1 MPLGAALLILLV
13 VFGSVGALLLRHWLP
28 MLVSVQGATIDQ
40 QLHSSLA
47 IMGAA
52 FVLTQVALAIFLWRF
67 HEKRKARARAPSSNP
82 LFEVLAI
89 IVTASAFLWLGAT
102 GGMFASD
109 IPQASPSALQVEV
122 TGMQFQWYFRYAG
135 ADKTFGNTKPELIDA
150 SIGNPLGLDRSDPAA
165 RDDKVESQL
174 VLPAG
179 REVDLVLHAQDV
191 VHSFFIPAMR
201 AQMNAVPGMT
211 THLRFTPDRAG
222 TYEAVCSQLCGLGH
236 YRMKAVVRV
245 LPAAEYDHWQKKI
258 FGGAEHAAS
267 E

>member
-1 MPLGAALLILLV
+1 MPLGVALLILLV
-13 VFGSVGALLLRHWLP
+13 VFGSAGALLARHWLP
-28 MLVSVQGATIDQ
+28 ILVSVQGAAIDQ

-52 FVLTQVALAIFLWRF
+52 FVLTQAALGFFLWRF
-67 HEKRKARARAPSSNP
+67 HQDRKTRVRAPSSNP
-82 LFEVLAI
+82 LFEILAI

-102 GGMFASD
+102 GGMFASA
-109 IPQASPSALQVEV
+109 IGQARSSALQIEV

-135 ADKTFGNTKPELIDA
+135 ADGKFGSTKPELIDA
-150 SIGNPLGLDRSDPAA
+150 SIGNPLGLDRADLAA

-201 AQMNAVPGMT
+201 VQMNAVPGMT
-211 THLRFTPDRAG
+211 THLRFTPDRPG

-245 LPAAEYDHWQKKI
+245 LSAQEYDQWQQETI
-258 FGGAEHAAS
+258 AQH
-267 E
+267 

>member
-1 MPLGAALLILLV
+1 MPLGLALLILLV
-13 VFGSVGALLLRHWLP
+13 IFGSMGALLARHWLP
-28 MLVSVQGATIDQ
+28 ILVSVQGAAIDQ
-40 QLHSSLA
+40 QLHLSLA
-47 IMGAA
+47 WMGAA
-52 FVLTQVALAIFLWRF
+52 FVLTQAALALFIWRF
-67 HEKRKARARAPSSNP
+67 HQNRKVRTRAPSSNP

-89 IVTASAFLWLGAT
+89 VVTASAFLWLGAT

-109 IPQASPSALQVEV
+109 TSQGHDSALHVEV

-135 ADKTFGNTKPELIDA
+135 TDGKFGNTKPELIDA

-174 VLPAG
+174 VLPAD

-191 VHSFFIPAMR
+191 VHSFFVPAMR
-201 AQMNAVPGMT
+201 VQMNAVPGMT
-211 THLRFTPDRAG
+211 THLRFTPNRPG

-245 LPAAEYDHWQKKI
+245 LSAKEYDQWQQET
-258 FGGAEHAAS
+258 FAQH
-267 E
+267 

>member
-1 MPLGAALLILLV
+1 MPLGLALLILLV
-13 VFGSVGALLLRHWLP
+13 VFGSVGALLARHWLP
-28 MLVSVQGATIDQ
+28 ILVSLQGAAVDR

-52 FVLTQVALAIFLWRF
+52 FVVTQAALALFIWRF
-67 HEKRKARARAPSSNP
+67 HRERKSRGGAPNSNP

-89 IVTASAFLWLGAT
+89 VVTASAFLWLGAT
-102 GGMFASD
+102 GGMFASS
-109 IPQASPSALQVEV
+109 IEEASPSALTVQV

-135 ADKTFGNTKPELIDA
+135 ADGKFGGTKPELIDA
-150 SIGNPLGLDRSDPAA
+150 SVGNPLGLDRSDPAA

-179 REVDLVLHAQDV
+179 REIDLVLRAHDV

-201 AQMNAVPGMT
+201 VQMNAVPGLT
-211 THLRFTPDRAG
+211 THLRFTPDRPG

-245 LPAAEYDHWQKKI
+245 LPAAEYDQWQQET
-258 FGGAEHAAS
+258 FS
-267 E
+267 SR

>member
-1 MPLGAALLILLV
+1 MPLGVALLILFA
-13 VFGSVGALLLRHWLP
+13 VFGSVAALLARHWLP
-28 MLVSVQGATIDQ
+28 ILVSTQGAAIDQ
-40 QLHSSLA
+40 QLHLSLA
-47 IMGAA
+47 WMGAA
-52 FVLTQVALAIFLWRF
+52 FILTQAALALFIWRF
-67 HEKRKARARAPSSNP
+67 HQSRKNRVRAAAGNP

-109 IPQASPSALQVEV
+109 LEQTSPSALHVEV

-135 ADKTFGNTKPELIDA
+135 ADGKFGSTKPELIDA
-150 SIGNPLGLDRSDPAA
+150 SIGNPLGLDRDDPAA

-174 VLPAG
+174 VLPAD

-191 VHSFFIPAMR
+191 VHSFYVPAMR
-201 AQMNAVPGMT
+201 LQMNAVPGMV
-211 THLRFTPDRAG
+211 THLRFTPERAG
-222 TYEAVCSQLCGLGH
+222 SYEAVCSQLCGLGH

-245 LPAAEYDHWQKKI
+245 LPAAEYDQWEKKI
-258 FGGAEHAAS
+258 FGGAEHDPG